1 MALNIYSTQT
11 GNWHRYTQ
19 MMDLFM
25 LILTL
30 TGHWLLDIYSLI
42 NVGGLKKGQ
51 VSEEEKKIIF
61 FLRTILI

>member
-1 MALNIYSTQT
+1 
-11 GNWHRYTQ
+11 

-51 VSEEEKKIIF
+51 SVLIHSGCGGVGLAAIQLARMIGAGIYTTVSSD
-61 FLRTILI
+61 